1 MEEIKKLLGTKN
13 LIIGKDETM
22 KAIRAGE
29 LKKVFL
35 ASNAASGLKDDI
47 EYYNKIKEFEVVLL
61 KMNNEDLGIMCKK
74 PFSIQVLG
82 VK

>member
-13 LIIGKDETM
+13 LIIGKEETM
-22 KAIRAGE
+22 KAIRSGE

-35 ASNAASGLKDDI
+35 ASNADPSLKEDI

-61 KMNNEDLGIMCKK
+61 KINNEDLGVMCKK

>member
-35 ASNAASGLKDDI
+35 ASNVDSSLKEDI